1 MMSIAV
7 SSVITLY
14 NTGALNAGQSSFGQR
29 LSDIVERLSRTAA
42 LASAGGPTTITF
54 NDVGADEGLLL
65 AGYPSYASIRL
76 PRIRDANVEDIQ
88 VRLVG
93 KQEVSAQ
100 TVASIRIMANGR
112 RVSERVLS
120 AGVRDFE
127 WTLRL
132 PSSAWNG
139 EDINLSFQLL
149 GDLPDDLCHDE
160 RSVGAVLHVD
170 SISAIEYSIEDEISS
185 VRDVVALLPNEVAI
199 SVPDDQGGD
208 RFNELG
214 VRLGERLTRLGYR
227 VSFVSA
233 QAARTGSVAGRGLIL
248 LDDADALRAAGFES
262 LNAGRDSLIWRRNG
276 LAFLALT
283 QPEEL
288 AEVSFLTGAVLSV
301 ARSSAVGSTEYVDQV
316 SRQNRVT
323 FDTLGIDTSVQ
334 QVTQTRSWTVDYET
348 AQYPT
353 GRAPSRL
360 YLDIRL
366 PEGPGD
372 FTNLVHTMLNDQIIG
387 SQHLE
392 TGQLNAVAVD
402 LPANMQSLNNSLK
415 ITIQRHREQGG
426 CAVTAR
432 RYPVQLVETS
442 HLAYEAER
450 PVLPGL
456 AGLPAAFAQG
466 VELRLPDT
474 LSGEARLA
482 ALSFMAEAAA
492 KFVPVGVDYTL
503 VSVNDA
509 NTSTTRMPFIAV
521 NHIPA
526 NASARSVIDDGA
538 LRLRDSGP
546 LRTAEITNVTGLT
559 VLERVASEIPAPTR
573 RNPNA
578 VVSVP
583 GLIGFAQPGASR
595 LSGAPIGRTSIAI
608 LHNDGSALE
617 LN

>member
-42 LASAGGPTTITF
+42 LASAGGPTTITLA
-54 NDVGADEGLLL
+54 DVGADEGLLL
-65 AGYPSYASIRL
+65 AGYPSYAAIRL

-88 VRLVG
+88 VRIVG
-93 KQEVSAQ
+93 KQEVSAR

-127 WTLRL
+127 WILRL
-132 PSSAWNG
+132 PTSAWNG

-160 RSVGAVLHVD
+160 RSVGAVVHVD
-170 SISAIEYSIEDEISS
+170 AVSAIEFSIEDEISS
-185 VRDVVALLPNEVAI
+185 VRDVVALLPNDIAI
-199 SVPDDQGGD
+199 SIPDAEAGE
-208 RFNELG
+208 RFAELG

-233 QAARTGSVAGRGLIL
+233 QTARTGGVRGRGLIM
-248 LDDADALRAAGFES
+248 LDDPEALRSAGFETP
-262 LNAGRDSLIWRRNG
+262 NAGDDSLVWRRNG
-276 LAFLALT
+276 LAFLGLT
-283 QPEEL
+283 ASEDMS
-288 AEVSFLTGAVLSV
+288 AVGFLTGEVLSV
-301 ARSSAVGSTEYVDQV
+301 ARSSAVGSTEYVDQI

-334 QVTQTRSWTVDYET
+334 QVTQTRSWTVDYEA
-348 AQYPT
+348 AQYPS
-353 GRAPSRL
+353 GYAPSRVQ
-360 YLDIRL
+360 LDIRL

-392 TGQLNAVAVD
+392 TGRLNSVAVD
-402 LPANMQSLNNSLK
+402 LPANMQSLNNTLK
-415 ITIQRHREQGG
+415 ITIQRHRELGG
-426 CAVTAR
+426 CAVTAQ

-442 HLAYEAER
+442 HLSYEAGR

-466 VELRLPDT
+466 VELRLPDELT
-474 LSGEARLA
+474 GEARLA
-482 ALSFMAEAAA
+482 ALSFLAEAAA

-503 VSVNDA
+503 VPVSDGD
-509 NTSTTRMPFIAV
+509 TSTSRTPFIAV

-538 LRLRDSGP
+538 LRLRDSGE
-546 LRTAEITNVTGLT
+546 LRAAEITNVTGLT
-559 VLERVASEIPAPTR
+559 VLERVASEVPAPTR
-573 RNPNA
+573 RNPNR
-578 VVSVP
+578 VISVP

-608 LHNDGSALE
+608 LHNDASALE

>member
-42 LASAGGPTTITF
+42 LASAGGPTTITLA
-54 NDVGADEGLLL
+54 DVGADEGLLL
-65 AGYPSYASIRL
+65 AGYPSYAAIRL

-88 VRLVG
+88 VRIVG
-93 KQEVSAQ
+93 KQEVSAR

-127 WTLRL
+127 WILRL
-132 PSSAWNG
+132 PTSAWNG

-160 RSVGAVLHVD
+160 RSVGAVVHVD
-170 SISAIEYSIEDEISS
+170 AVSAIEFSIEDEISS
-185 VRDVVALLPNEVAI
+185 VRDVVALLPNDIAI
-199 SVPDDQGGD
+199 SIPDADAGE
-208 RFNELG
+208 RFAELG

-227 VSFVSA
+227 VSFDSA
-233 QAARTGSVAGRGLIL
+233 HTARTGGVRGRGLIM
-248 LDDADALRAAGFES
+248 LDVPEALRSAGFETP
-262 LNAGRDSLIWRRNG
+262 NAGDDSLVWRRNG
-276 LAFLALT
+276 LAFLGLT
-283 QPEEL
+283 APEDMS
-288 AEVSFLTGAVLSV
+288 AVGFLTGEVLSV
-301 ARSSAVGSTEYVDQV
+301 ARSSAVGSTEYVDQI

-334 QVTQTRSWTVDYET
+334 QVTQTRSWTVDYEA
-348 AQYPT
+348 AQYPS
-353 GRAPSRL
+353 GYAPSRVQ
-360 YLDIRL
+360 LDIRL

-392 TGQLNAVAVD
+392 TGRLNSVAVD
-402 LPANMQSLNNSLK
+402 LPANMQSLNNTLK
-415 ITIQRHREQGG
+415 ITIQRHRELGG
-426 CAVTAR
+426 CAVTAQ

-442 HLAYEAER
+442 HLSYEAGR

-466 VELRLPDT
+466 VELRLPDELT
-474 LSGEARLA
+474 GEARLA
-482 ALSFMAEAAA
+482 ALSFLAEAAA

-503 VSVNDA
+503 VPVSDGD
-509 NTSTTRMPFIAV
+509 TSTSRTPFIAV

-538 LRLRDSGP
+538 LRLRDSGE
-546 LRTAEITNVTGLT
+546 LRAAEITNVTGLT
-559 VLERVASEIPAPTR
+559 VLERVASEVPAPTR
-573 RNPNA
+573 RNPNR
-578 VVSVP
+578 VISVP

-608 LHNDGSALE
+608 LHNDASALE

>member
-42 LASAGGPTTITF
+42 LASAGGPTAITLA
-54 NDVGADEGLLL
+54 DVGADEGLLL

-88 VRLVG
+88 VRIVG
-93 KQEVSAQ
+93 KQEVSAR

-127 WTLRL
+127 WILRL
-132 PSSAWNG
+132 PTSAWNG

-160 RSVGAVLHVD
+160 RSVGAVVHVD
-170 SISAIEYSIEDEISS
+170 AVSAIEFSIEDEISS
-185 VRDVVALLPNEVAI
+185 VRDVVALLPNDIAI
-199 SVPDDQGGD
+199 SIPDEDSGE
-208 RFNELG
+208 RFTELG

-227 VSFVSA
+227 VRFVSA
-233 QAARTGSVAGRGLIL
+233 QTARTGGIAGRGLIM
-248 LDDADALRAAGFES
+248 LDNPEALRGAGFETP
-262 LNAGRDSLIWRRNG
+262 NAEDDSLVWRRNG
-276 LAFLALT
+276 LAFLGLT
-283 QPEEL
+283 EPEDMS
-288 AEVSFLTGAVLSV
+288 AVGFLTGAVLSV
-301 ARSSAVGSTEYVDQV
+301 ARSSAVGSTEYVDQI

-323 FDTLGIDTSVQ
+323 FDALGIDTSVQ
-334 QVTQTRSWTVDYET
+334 QVTQTRSWTVDYEA
-348 AQYPT
+348 AQYPS
-353 GRAPSRL
+353 GYAPSRVQ
-360 YLDIRL
+360 LDIRL

-372 FTNLVHTMLNDQIIG
+372 FTNLVPTMLNDQIIG

-392 TGQLNAVAVD
+392 TGRLNSVTVD
-402 LPANMQSLNNSLK
+402 LPANMQSLNNTLK
-415 ITIQRHREQGG
+415 ITIQRHRELGG
-426 CAVTAR
+426 CAVTAQ

-442 HLAYEAER
+442 HLSYEAGR

-456 AGLPAAFAQG
+456 AGLPAAFAEG
-466 VELRLPDT
+466 VELRIPAELT
-474 LSGEARLA
+474 GETRLA
-482 ALSFMAEAAA
+482 ALSFLAEAAA

-503 VSVNDA
+503 VPVSDTNSS
-509 NTSTTRMPFIAV
+509 TSRTPFIAV

-538 LRLRDSGP
+538 LRLRDSGE
-546 LRTAEITNVTGLT
+546 LRAAEITNVTGLT
-559 VLERVASEIPAPTR
+559 VLERVASEVPAPTR
-573 RNPNA
+573 RNPNR
-578 VVSVP
+578 VISVP

-608 LHNDGSALE
+608 LHNDASALE